1 MGTFIAAIAT
11 VIIAVFTAL
20 VWKINK
26 RMEWLSSAA
35 ESHSALILR
44 MEAEKRGI
52 EMEWW
57 DPSIEDFPREGR
69 HQEPC
74 KINKIYLG
82 IHPKLQKKNQPDS
95 ICYQLGLFVRDF
107 RENMVSCWDDFI
119 EGKQAD
125 QDAE

>member
-1 MGTFIAAIAT
+1 MGTFIATIAT

-20 VWKINK
+20 VWKINR
-26 RMEWLSSAA
+26 RMEWLSGAM
-35 ESHSALILR
+35 ESHSTLILR

-57 DPSIEDFPREGR
+57 DPSIEEFPREGR
-69 HQEPC
+69 HQDPC

-82 IHPKLQKKNQPDS
+82 IHPKFRKKSQPDS

-107 RENMVSCWDDFI
+107 RENVLTCWDDFI
-119 EGKQAD
+119 EGKQAE
-125 QDAE
+125 QDDD